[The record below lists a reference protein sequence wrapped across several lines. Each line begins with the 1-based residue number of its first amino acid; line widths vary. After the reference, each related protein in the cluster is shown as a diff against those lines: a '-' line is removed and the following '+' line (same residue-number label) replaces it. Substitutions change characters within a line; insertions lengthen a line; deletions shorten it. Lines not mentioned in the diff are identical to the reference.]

1 MAFYANSVQPAAPGT
16 TNDVMTLTAAANR
29 KVRLV
34 ELSVCGLGTSSAA
47 NELGVK
53 RPGDLGVTPTNQSS
67 IPLDPDC
74 GTVAAT
80 VATGWTTQPSL
91 GTVAMLRL
99 GCNSNGAIYRWVAT
113 PGMEIILRTNNITSC
128 SQLSMRF
135 TTGGAGPM
143 GVHIVFEEF

>member
-1 MAFYANSVQPAAPGT
+1 MAFFSNSVQSGAPGT
-16 TNDVMTLTAAANR
+16 TNDILTLTGAPGR
-29 KVRLV
+29 KARLV
-34 ELSVCGLGTSSAA
+34 ELSVCGLGTSSLA

-53 RPGDLGVTPTNQSS
+53 RPGGLGVTPTNQAS

-74 GTVAAT
+74 GSCSAT

-91 GTVAMLRL
+91 GSVAMLRL

-113 PGMEIILRTNNITSC
+113 PGMEIVLRGDSLTSH

-135 TTGGAGPM
+135 TTGGAGTM
-143 GVHIVFEEF
+143 GVHIVFEEY